1 LEREC
6 TGSFGNVGTARNHKR
21 HTFEVD
27 GNILLAAASRNY
39 EEFGTKIK
47 GVKRVCENLCT

>member
-1 LEREC
+1 MLALQEIIRD
-6 TGSFGNVGTARNHKR
+6 
-21 HTFEVD
+21 TFEVD
-27 GNILLAAASRNY
+27 GNILLAASRNY